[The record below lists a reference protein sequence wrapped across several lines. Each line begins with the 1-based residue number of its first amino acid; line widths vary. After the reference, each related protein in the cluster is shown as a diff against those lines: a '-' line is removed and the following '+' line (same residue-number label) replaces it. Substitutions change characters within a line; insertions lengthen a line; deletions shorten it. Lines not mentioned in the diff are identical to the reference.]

1 MSKVS
6 YSIAT
11 GSIRVHLHY
20 GSNFPAYFNEDVFDI
35 HIHINPNSKTYHATI
50 SMDFSRG
57 SKEIDIEIPS
67 DIIEELVGLSEN
79 KEFMSLTEEEIFP
92 NMWVLDGMDIS
103 FSIFRDNTNVSCSRN
118 LREDTLQN
126 GILPTTKGE
135 FKTPF
140 DRLADIGKEYK
151 TAHQG

>member
-1 MSKVS
+1 
-6 YSIAT
+6 
-11 GSIRVHLHY
+11 
-20 GSNFPAYFNEDVFDI
+20 
-35 HIHINPNSKTYHATI
+35 
-50 SMDFSRG
+50 MDFSRG

-92 NMWVLDGMDIS
+92 NMWMLNGMDIS

-135 FKTPF
+135 LKTPF
-140 DRLADIGKEYK
+140 DRLADIGKKYK